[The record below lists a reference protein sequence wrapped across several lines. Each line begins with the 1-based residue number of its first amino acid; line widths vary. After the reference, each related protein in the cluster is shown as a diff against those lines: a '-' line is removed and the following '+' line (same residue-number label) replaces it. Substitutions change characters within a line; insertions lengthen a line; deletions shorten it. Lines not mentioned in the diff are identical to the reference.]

1 MSQWESEFV
10 SVNHAGELKGGPEVQ
25 DDNEQACLMQCQPGS
40 NHGDAEGE
48 GRNGAGQANSTRQ
61 RSRSPATR
69 AATARANLSQEVHPW
84 LEAAS
89 LRLGLLRNMGGGND
103 GLLRILEGLMVNR
116 ECDSYIQFAEP
127 FVEWV
132 AAGMTEPGCTPQV
145 PQDWEWATDVESMLW
160 DSFVDQCRRSSARP
174 L

>member
-132 AAGMTEPGCTPQV
+132 A
-145 PQDWEWATDVESMLW
+145 WEWATDVESMLW